1 MKKVIF
7 SILLV
12 AGLLGFFVPFIM
24 IAVFHIDY
32 DAMINNDKLALA
44 ICLASI
50 FSIAGGCIGLC
61 RLSGKFKR
69 ALKVIGRCLAEL
81 I

>member
-1 MKKVIF
+1 MKKIIF

-12 AGLLGFFVPFIM
+12 SGLLGFFVPFIM
-24 IAVFHIDY
+24 IAVFQMDY
-32 DAMINNDKLALA
+32 DAMINNDKLAFA

-50 FSIAGGCIGLC
+50 FAIAGGCIGLC
-61 RLSGKFKR
+61 RLSGRFKV
-69 ALKVIGRCLAEL
+69 ALKVVGRCLVEW